1 LDEPTLGLSPKS
13 RREFIELIK
22 NLKGTKIIATHD
34 IEMAEEISERIIV
47 LDEGE
52 IEKIRRNNI

>member
-1 LDEPTLGLSPKS
+1 
-13 RREFIELIK
+13 LIK

-47 LDEGE
+47 LDEG
-52 IEKIRRNNI
+52 NIIKEFSF